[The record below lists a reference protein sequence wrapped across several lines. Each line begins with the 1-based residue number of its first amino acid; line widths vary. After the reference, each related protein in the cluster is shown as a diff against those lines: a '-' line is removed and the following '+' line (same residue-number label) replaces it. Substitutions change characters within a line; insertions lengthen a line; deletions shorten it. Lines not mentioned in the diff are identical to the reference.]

1 MPITITESD
10 SEYILKAYKVYI
22 EPVKYTN
29 IIECLKN
36 ALDTKLN
43 QSVGEK
49 LYMYDY
55 TKRPITDSDLKLAK
69 KLNYHLTLSHGS
81 KVDLLSIALKLNLN
95 YACSFLLG
103 KDEEL
108 PKTFEYQGK
117 VFEVLDGDKTDFRVL
132 DKSDKTYILGLKH
145 KRTKNQDIEKVK
157 KFCINTS
164 I

>member
-1 MPITITESD
+1 M
-10 SEYILKAYKVYI
+10 
-22 EPVKYTN
+22 
-29 IIECLKN
+29 
-36 ALDTKLN
+36 DTKLN

-55 TKRPITDSDLKLAK
+55 TKRPITESDQKLAK

-81 KVDLLSIALKLNLN
+81 KVDLFAIALKLKLN
-95 YACSFLLG
+95 YACSFYLENG
-103 KDEEL
+103 EEL
-108 PKTFEYQGK
+108 PKTFKYKGRVLQ
-117 VFEVLDGDKTDFRVL
+117 VLDGDKTDFRID

-145 KRTKNQDIEKVK
+145 KRTKNQNIEDVK